1 MKLRTALL
9 PLLLVALSFG
19 DADARRNRSLGGR
32 SYVSNGT
39 FGLGLELG
47 GPTGLNGK
55 YFLSDSGALNFGLGA
70 GGYSGYRYGD
80 RDGLHLYLDYLWH
93 PVSLANPPQFQLPFY
108 VGIGARFWSFD
119 DDRFND
125 DGSAFGIRVPLGI
138 AFDFNN
144 VPLDIFIQLT
154 PTLDFYRN
162 YRDDDLGFWFDF
174 SIGIRYWFN

>member
-9 PLLLVALSFG
+9 PLLLVLLTAG
-19 DADARRNRSLGGR
+19 DADARRNRRMGGAR
-32 SYVSNGT
+32 YVSNGT

-47 GPTGLNGK
+47 GPSGLNGK

-70 GGYSGYRYGD
+70 NGYYRD
-80 RDGLHLYLDYLWH
+80 RDGIHLNLDYLWH
-93 PVSLANPPQFQLPFY
+93 PLSLANPPEFQLPFY
-108 VGIGARFWSFD
+108 IGIGGRLWDFD
-119 DDRFND
+119 DGPND
-125 DGSAFGIRVPLGI
+125 PVAYGLRVPLGI

-174 SIGIRYWFN
+174 SLGIRYWFN